1 MNSNLQ
7 QMVVTLTAREAML
20 EKSNVVACILVRPE
34 ADYQLNFVVLDVV
47 GLSGQHVDNDNSY
60 KPKDYN

>member
-20 EKSNVVACILVRPE
+20 EKSNVVAWILFRPE
-34 ADYQLNFVVLDVV
+34 ADYQLNFVQFWTL
-47 GLSGQHVDNDNSY
+47 
-60 KPKDYN
+60 